1 MKLRLVIAGVMA
13 LLVAATAQAT
23 TLKLASDIDLLVLDG
38 RKISGSLLKG
48 AEGLELEQGQHQ
60 LLFRVEK
67 SLNKDAQKSTSWS
80 SSPLIVT
87 FTTQASAITITLPP
101 LMTVAQ
107 GKAFDKHPEFQ
118 LLNEHGAVI
127 ESQQD
132 RLLTHAG
139 TNYEQVMV
147 IYNLKGNVA
156 SVPRFA
162 QPHTSGTPSGTDGQD
177 YASGNLPGGRI
188 LQLWY
193 QQVDSATRQRF
204 VMLMRALRTS

>member
-1 MKLRLVIAGVMA
+1 MKLRLVITGVMA
-13 LLVAATAQAT
+13 LLVAATAHAT

-60 LLFRVEK
+60 VLFRVEK
-67 SLNKDAQKSTSWS
+67 NLNKDAHKTITWN

-87 FTTQASAITITLPP
+87 FTTQAKAITITLPP
-101 LMTVAQ
+101 LITVAQ
-107 GKAFDKHPEFQ
+107 GKAFDKLPEFQ
-118 LLNEHGAVI
+118 LLDEHGAVI

-132 RLLTHAG
+132 RLLTKSG
-139 TNYEQVMV
+139 SNYEQVMV

-162 QPHTSGTPSGTDGQD
+162 QPHTSGSPSGTDGQD
-177 YASGNLPGGRI
+177 FAIGNHPGSRV

-204 VMLMRALRTS
+204 IMLMRALRTS

>member
-1 MKLRLVIAGVMA
+1 MMLRSVIAGALA
-13 LLVAATAQAT
+13 LLVATSVDAT

-60 LLFRVEK
+60 VLFRVEK
-67 SLNKDAQKSTSWS
+67 NLKKDAQMAAPWVST
-80 SSPLIVT
+80 PLIVT
-87 FTTQASAITITLPP
+87 FTTQAKSVTITLPP
-101 LMTVAQ
+101 LLTVRQ

-118 LLNEHGAVI
+118 LLDEHGAVV

-132 RLLTHAG
+132 HLMARAD

-147 IYNLKGNVA
+147 LYNLKGNVA

-162 QPHTSGTPSGTDGQD
+162 QPQTSYTPVSHGSQD
-177 YASGNLPGGRI
+177 VASGNHAGNRI

-193 QQVDSATRQRF
+193 HQVDSATRQRF

>member
-1 MKLRLVIAGVMA
+1 MKLRLVITGVTA
-13 LLVAATAQAT
+13 LLVAATAHAT

-38 RKISGSLLKG
+38 RKMSGSLLKG

-60 LLFRVEK
+60 VLFRVEK
-67 SLNKDAQKSTSWS
+67 NLSKEAQKSSAWS
-80 SSPLIVT
+80 SVPLIVT
-87 FTTQASAITITLPP
+87 FTSQAKAITITLPP
-101 LMTVAQ
+101 LTTVAQ

-132 RLLTHAG
+132 RLLTKSG

-162 QPHTSGTPSGTDGQD
+162 QPHTSGTPYATDGQD
-177 YASGNLPGGRI
+177 FASGNLPGSRI

>member
-13 LLVAATAQAT
+13 LLVAATAHAT

-48 AEGLELEQGQHQ
+48 AEGLELEQGEHQ

-87 FTTQASAITITLPP
+87 FTTRARAITITLPP
-101 LMTVAQ
+101 LTTVAQ

-132 RLLTHAG
+132 RLLTKPG

-162 QPHTSGTPSGTDGQD
+162 QLHTSGTSSGSERQD
-177 YASGNLPGGRI
+177 FANGNLPGSRI

>member
-1 MKLRLVIAGVMA
+1 MKLRLVITGVTV
-13 LLVAATAQAT
+13 LLVAATAHAT

-60 LLFRVEK
+60 VLFRVEK
-67 SLNKDAQKSTSWS
+67 SLNKDAQKSTVWS
-80 SSPLIVT
+80 STPLIAT
-87 FTTQASAITITLPP
+87 FTTTARAITITLPP
-101 LMTVAQ
+101 LTTIAQ
-107 GKAFDKHPEFQ
+107 GRAFDRHPEFQ

-132 RLLTHAG
+132 RLLTKSG

-147 IYNLKGNVA
+147 NYNLKGNVA

-162 QPHTSGTPSGTDGQD
+162 RQHTSGTPSDTDGQD
-177 YASGNLPGGRI
+177 FASGNLPGGRI

>member
-1 MKLRLVIAGVMA
+1 MKLRLVITGVLA
-13 LLVAATAQAT
+13 LLVATTVPAT
-23 TLKLASDIDLLVLDG
+23 TLKLAPDIDLLVLDG

-60 LLFRVEK
+60 VLFRVEK
-67 SLNKDAQKSTSWS
+67 SLKKDAQMATPWMSV
-80 SSPLIVT
+80 PLIVT
-87 FTTQASAITITLPP
+87 FTTQAKSVTITLPP
-101 LMTVAQ
+101 LATTAQ
-107 GKAFDKHPEFQ
+107 GKSFDKHPEFQ

-132 RLLTHAG
+132 RLLAKVG
-139 TNYEQVMV
+139 SNYEQAMMM
-147 IYNLKGNVA
+147 YNLKGNVA

-162 QPHTSGTPSGTDGQD
+162 QAQTTSTSIGNESQD
-177 YASGNLPGGRI
+177 FASGNHAGSRI